1 MSAPDDYTVVI
12 SLKTPDANF
21 LHQVASYHQGQIV
34 KKEAVEKAGDQ
45 YQLNPIGTGPFMLD
59 HFTQNSEIVLNRF
72 DDYYKGPAK
81 LKRVT
86 YRIIKDDNTAEI
98 ALKSQE
104 VDLAG
109 RLTDNTVLKRLVND
123 NRLTMNKITG
133 YAVNITMFNTEFEP
147 FSKVQSRRA
156 FAHAIDRDAVIQAVA
171 PLTDV
176 RADNM
181 LPDWMDV
188 AAKDVPKYA
197 YDPARAK
204 ALLAEA
210 GYPEG
215 FSFSSPAS
223 QLAAAPRSR
232 PSASELSRRRRPEDG
247 LRVRRDDR
255 LQPAAEQWRLPACG
269 SSPAR
274 RQSRHDPLQLPPSI
288 EHSAKGLQR
297 RALRQPQGHN
307 APGRPARPSTKAC
320 ARTSTAR
327 RRRSSWKSCHTC
339 RRCRKARTGGWNAV
353 KGVAINKL
361 ANVDFWPVWVEA

>member
-1 MSAPDDYTVVI
+1 M
-12 SLKTPDANF
+12 
-21 LHQVASYHQGQIV
+21 
-34 KKEAVEKAGDQ
+34 
-45 YQLNPIGTGPFMLD
+45 
-59 HFTQNSEIVLNRF
+59 
-72 DDYYKGPAK
+72 
-81 LKRVT
+81 T

-98 ALKSQE
+98 ALKNRE

-215 FSFSSPAS
+215 FSSSSPAS
-223 QLAAAPRSR
+223 QPAAPPKPTFCVRAISP
-232 PSASELSRRRRPEDG
+232 PSA
-247 LRVRRDDR
+247 
-255 LQPAAEQWRLPACG
+255 
-269 SSPAR
+269 
-274 RQSRHDPLQLPPSI
+274 
-288 EHSAKGLQR
+288 
-297 RALRQPQGHN
+297 
-307 APGRPARPSTKAC
+307 
-320 ARTSTAR
+320 
-327 RRRSSWKSCHTC
+327 
-339 RRCRKARTGGWNAV
+339 
-353 KGVAINKL
+353 
-361 ANVDFWPVWVEA
+361 